1 MALRKVLAGTVIAT
15 ALLTLAYAPAGA
27 QDAVADA
34 VAGADAAAGE
44 TTAFQ
49 CIGCHSFGEGEAARV
64 GPNLFGIVD
73 RTIGAAEGFN
83 YSEALAALNAEGATW
98 TLDTLN
104 AFLANPQDVA
114 PGTTMPFALRNEADR
129 YNVLAYLL
137 TLSAE

>member
-1 MALRKVLAGTVIAT
+1 MALRKTLAGTVIAT
-15 ALLTLAYAPAGA
+15 ALFAIAYAPANA

-44 TTAFQ
+44 TTALQ

-64 GPNLFGIVD
+64 GPNLFGIVG

-83 YSEALAALNAEGATW
+83 YSDALAALNAEGATW

-104 AFLANPQDVA
+104 AFLTNPQDVA
-114 PGTTMPFALRNEADR
+114 PGTTMPFALRTEADR